1 MAVDRSPVQQRLAVF
16 SWVEYLLQGVL
27 DDIEIRTLT
36 YEPDTRALLIEY
48 TNDTTDTTDLTE
60 EFHQRVLAVGTACAS
75 SLQDQHWPAD
85 FEHVRCLAYKPGETD
100 PKTIQALR
108 WSAPIEWLKHL
119 TVPEEDIPDTALT
132 LTALDT
138 IEAVY
143 PDGRVEP
150 IDPVDELEE

>member
-1 MAVDRSPVQQRLAVF
+1 MAVDRSRVQQRLAVF

-48 TNDTTDTTDLTE
+48 TTDTTDLTE
-60 EFHQRVLAVGTACAS
+60 EFHQRVLAEGTACAS